1 VIGVT
6 SSEGLL
12 AINCCLQDCGKKD
25 EEEWDNVRCYEFD
38 CDIGVLDAGAYV
50 VIELRARLWNS
61 TFLEVS
67 HVTGL
72 QQHVNGHF
80 PGEPGLACST
90 LVYRFLWGFMHLNI
104 RSFKRLL
111 LLKCVTN
118 GLCCGPFCYFVVI
131 LYFAE

>member
-80 PGEPGLACST
+80 PGEPGLACSHT
-90 LVYRFLWGFMHLNI
+90 HTHPFN
-104 RSFKRLL
+104 
-111 LLKCVTN
+111 
-118 GLCCGPFCYFVVI
+118 GPFSGTTQVGRYQKG
-131 LYFAE
+131 